1 MESSKCVRGFVV
13 TASSSIPSAIRLFLC
28 FLFLLNSESLGLKCV
43 CNPNECETIRSED
56 CPGRGMIVWDPCR
69 CCRVCARTFGEAC
82 GGPGDFSGTCEPPL
96 SCVSKIPVG
105 GSGICLEK
113 NACRGVACPS
123 PEPCPVDSYPK
134 AVNSHFTGFYPDVLK
149 GAGNA
154 VRNERAIEYNGL
166 HRGSTNVSSNTEDRT
181 RHRRSVIED
190 ELLIQY
196 CCPRYECACKPNYCD
211 QKCSPKQTPLNLTS
225 PTDYKDIQ
233 YGVPGNCCFPCKENY
248 CLHPT
253 FRRHGATWHSDD
265 CTTCVCLYGEVKCQQ
280 SSCKAPNCVAYKL
293 IPGECCPVCDSDA
306 SNFCKHVGNCDI
318 HCKYGYARQ
327 GDCDLCECIR
337 ISKHHP
343 IVETDISKTERNFS
357 ISNHNISK
365 DNTIEKPH
373 QQHTH
378 KSNSNP
384 FSTIQFWIL
393 VLTNLVAVLVLILL
407 IVWCCHF
414 RKSAKYSTVQ
424 VA

>member
-1 MESSKCVRGFVV
+1 MILFAIF
-13 TASSSIPSAIRLFLC
+13 TLLLILPS
-28 FLFLLNSESLGLKCV
+28 
-43 CNPNECETIRSED
+43 
-56 CPGRGMIVWDPCR
+56 GMN
-69 CCRVCARTFGEAC
+69 A
-82 GGPGDFSGTCEPPL
+82 
-96 SCVSKIPVG
+96 
-105 GSGICLEK
+105 EK
-113 NACRGVACPS
+113 NECRGVACPT

-357 ISNHNISK
+357 ISNHTISK